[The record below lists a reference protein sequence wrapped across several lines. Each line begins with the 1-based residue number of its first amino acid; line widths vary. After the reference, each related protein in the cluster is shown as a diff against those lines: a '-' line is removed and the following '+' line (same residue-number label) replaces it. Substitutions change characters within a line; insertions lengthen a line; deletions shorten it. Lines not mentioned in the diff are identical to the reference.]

1 MSNIF
6 SRMQTIIS
14 SNINALLDGAED
26 PEKMINQT
34 LIDMQEGLRETKV
47 AVARAIRDKKML
59 EDKYEETVKQTD
71 YWEEKAIIAVE
82 KGNDSLAKEAL
93 KRKKEQGDAA
103 ADLKS
108 QLETMTKNVDA
119 LKSSCSALESK
130 MEEAKRKKEILLARL
145 KNAETSKKI
154 NENVGKFNANSTS
167 AFETFDRLEKHVNYT
182 EAEAEAIQELSEP
195 HLDIKQK
202 FEELETNDKV
212 DDELEALKKRLG
224 KS

>member
-1 MSNIF
+1 
-6 SRMQTIIS
+6 MQTIIS

-34 LIDMQEGLRETKV
+34 LLEMQEGLRETKI

-59 EDKYEETVKQTD
+59 EDKYDETVKQTD

-82 KGNDSLAKEAL
+82 KGDDNLAKEAL

-103 ADLKS
+103 SDLKT

-119 LKSSCSALESK
+119 LKSSCAALESK

-167 AFETFDRLEKHVNYT
+167 AFETFDRMEKQVNYA
-182 EAEAEAIQELSEP
+182 EAEAEAVQELSDP
-195 HLDIKQK
+195 DIDVKKK

-212 DDELEALKKRLG
+212 DSELEALKKRLG